1 MIEREASVRIYSEIL
16 ANTLG
21 AKVAKGRLVRV
32 APTGFYEVLLEASGK
47 NYTTPAA
54 HPVHGDHGGGAR
66 RRRRR
71 RPSRCER

>member
-32 APTGFYEVLLEASGK
+32 ADNGFFEVLLEAQGK
-47 NYTTPAA
+47 NYTTLLPIGSTVIMAVEPEPEVAA
-54 HPVHGDHGGGAR
+54 IEV
-66 RRRRR
+66 
-71 RPSRCER
+71 ER

>member
-32 APTGFYEVLLEASGK
+32 ASEGYYEVMLDAQGK
-47 NYTTPAA
+47 NYTTLLPIQATVIMSVEPEPETTA
-54 HPVHGDHGGGAR
+54 IEV
-66 RRRRR
+66 
-71 RPSRCER
+71 ER